1 MLLSQG
7 EVDPLLI
14 QRCSA
19 SASFVPFDSACFDLI
34 GSIRSGLDWIGLDW
48 IGLEEEAQIALNQKC
63 CIFIQ
68 HFCEILLVPSSVQHV
83 PHHRFRAPYH
93 KPFEPLSKDQA
104 SRSAPSKIIDCHPF
118 HKEKHRIL
126 TAQTHGASR
135 RQTRTVWTVRF
146 SALSHKALRS

>member
-1 MLLSQG
+1 
-7 EVDPLLI
+7 LI
-14 QRCSA
+14 QRFSA
-19 SASFVPFDSACFDLI
+19 SASFVPFDSAWFDLI
-34 GSIRSGLDWIGLDW
+34 GSIRP
-48 IGLEEEAQIALNQKC
+48 GLEEEAQIALNQKY
-63 CIFIQ
+63 CIFVQ
-68 HFCEILLVPSSVQHV
+68 YFCELLLVPSSIQQV

-118 HKEKHRIL
+118 HKESHRIL

-135 RQTRTVWTVRF
+135 RQTRTAWAVRF